1 MHAQEENQEHQV
13 SHLIRMG
20 NQIATFFAS
29 MPDEEEALLDLSTHL
44 KKFWEPRMRREF
56 LGMVDAGDTA
66 TMHPL
71 LLKAANQHRAM
82 LEVKA

>member
-1 MHAQEENQEHQV
+1 MQAEHEEHQV

-29 MPDEEEALLDLSTHL
+29 MPDEEEGLRDLATHL

-56 LGMVDAGDTA
+56 LAQVDAGDTA
-66 TMHPL
+66 DMHPL
-71 LLKAANQHRAM
+71 LVKAAQTHRAQ
-82 LEVKA
+82 LEVKAA